1 MSTLPPSDSAV
12 KRRQDVQVEFVL
24 VYTLM
29 GTAVSFFL
37 TEYSIISDV
46 LQFQFAN
53 AFDFPAMPADREA
66 AHHWV
71 TRELPALLKDWK
83 EGQGSPRYQAQN
95 LRVEN
100 GLDRVHEG
108 LKVLGEGSYK
118 AEKLVYTV

>member
-1 MSTLPPSDSAV
+1 MSTLPPTDEAV

-29 GTAVSFFL
+29 GSAVNIFL
-37 TEYSIISDV
+37 AHTRSITNIP
-46 LQFQFAN
+46 QFQFAN
-53 AFDFPAMPADREA
+53 AFDFPAMPADKEA

-71 TRELPALLKDWK
+71 TQELPAILKGWQ
-83 EGQGSPRYQAQN
+83 EGQGSPRYKAQN
-95 LRVEN
+95 LRVQN